1 MKILT
6 LGCNDIL
13 TTSSGLLTS
22 PNFPGAY
29 ANNYNCQWI
38 IRVTAGSKVRL
49 TFTDF
54 ATEGFYDYVE
64 VYDGSAINAGRLLLK
79 HSGSALPPPLLVS
92 TSNEMLV
99 RFVTDATDNFFRG
112 WRATYVKF

>member
-1 MKILT
+1 
-6 LGCNDIL
+6 
-13 TTSSGLLTS
+13 
-22 PNFPGAY
+22 
-29 ANNYNCQWI
+29 
-38 IRVTAGSKVRL
+38 L

-64 VYDGSAINAGRLLLK
+64 VYDGSVINSGRLLFK
-79 HSGSALPPPLLVS
+79 QSGSASPSSPFPPVVS

-99 RFVTDATDNFFRG
+99 RFVTDGTGNFFRG